1 MKKIPFVMIFFFLCY
16 SCTSYYAE
24 NNLKSIYFS
33 DELSFEEF
41 RNKLEIYS
49 KVSPYPNLDE

>member
-1 MKKIPFVMIFFFLCY
+1 MKKILLVMIFFFL
-16 SCTSYYAE
+16 SSGCTSYNAK

-33 DELSFEEF
+33 DDLSFEEF
-41 RNKLEIYS
+41 MNKLEIYS